1 MQLSEAL
8 TQIGE
13 IRSQMERAG
22 VYRGYRAAPVAASG
36 LIAWAAGAAQW
47 WLIADPLREIGAY
60 LCLWVSAAVLCLAA
74 SGGEI
79 VLRYRRTN
87 SETERARTR
96 QAAGQFAP
104 CLLAGGLLTA
114 VVLLAAAEATW
125 LLPGLWSVLFSLGI
139 FASLRVLPRGMFRV
153 ALFYLVWGLGAV
165 VWAQGPN
172 ALSPW
177 AMAVP
182 FGCGQLCAAAIL
194 YWELER
200 PSAGPWA
207 AANSDET
214 LAT

>member
-1 MQLSEAL
+1 MHLSEAL

-13 IRSQMERAG
+13 IRSQVERAG

-36 LIAWAAGAAQW
+36 LIAWTAGAAQW
-47 WLIADPLREIGAY
+47 WLIADPLRDIAVY
-60 LCLWVSAAVLCLAA
+60 LCIWVSAAVLCLVAA
-74 SGGEI
+74 GGEI
-79 VLRYRRTN
+79 LFRYRRTD

-96 QAAGQFAP
+96 QAVGQFAP

-139 FASLRVLPRGMFRV
+139 FASLRVAPRGMERV
-153 ALFYLVWGLGAV
+153 AFFYLFWGLAAV
-165 VWAQGPN
+165 VWAQGPY

-177 AMAVP
+177 VMAVP
-182 FGCGQLCAAAIL
+182 FGCGQLLTAAIL

-200 PSAGPWA
+200 PA
-207 AANSDET
+207 AET
-214 LAT
+214 R

>member
-13 IRSQMERAG
+13 IRSQVERAG

-36 LIAWAAGAAQW
+36 LIAWGAGAAQW

-60 LCLWVSAAVLCLAA
+60 LCLWISAAVLCLAVA
-74 SGGEI
+74 GGEI
-79 VLRYRRTN
+79 LLRYRRTD

-96 QAAGQFAP
+96 QVVGQFAP

-125 LLPGLWSVLFSLGI
+125 LLPALWSVLFSLGI
-139 FASLRVLPRGMFRV
+139 FASLRVVPRGMDRV
-153 ALFYLVWGLGAV
+153 ACFYLFWGLAAI
-165 VWAQGPN
+165 VWAQGPY
-172 ALSPW
+172 ALAPW

-182 FGCGQLCAAAIL
+182 FGCGQLWTAAVL

-200 PSAGPWA
+200 PIA
-207 AANSDET
+207 AAE
-214 LAT
+214 

>member
-36 LIAWAAGAAQW
+36 LIAWGAGAAQW
-47 WLIADPLREIGAY
+47 WLISDPLRDIGVY
-60 LCLWVSAAVLCLAA
+60 LCIWVSAAILCLVA

-79 VLRYRRTN
+79 LTRYRRTE
-87 SETERARTR
+87 SETGRARTR
-96 QAAGQFAP
+96 QAVGQFAP
-104 CLLAGGLLTA
+104 CLLAGGLLTV
-114 VVLLAAAEATW
+114 VVLVGAAEATW

-139 FASLRVLPRGMFRV
+139 FASLRVLPRGMVRV
-153 ALFYLVWGLGAV
+153 GLFYLFWGLAAV
-165 VWAQGPN
+165 VWAQGPY

-177 AMAVP
+177 VMAVP
-182 FGCGQLCAAAIL
+182 FGCGQLLAAAIL

-200 PSAGPWA
+200 PVA
-207 AANSDET
+207 DT
-214 LAT
+214 K